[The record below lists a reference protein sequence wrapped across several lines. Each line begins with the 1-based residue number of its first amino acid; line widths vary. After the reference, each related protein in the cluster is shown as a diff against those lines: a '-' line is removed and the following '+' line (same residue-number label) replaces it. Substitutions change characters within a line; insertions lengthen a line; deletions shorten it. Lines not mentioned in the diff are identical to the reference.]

1 MSLLVDIQ
9 KQMGDFR
16 LEVSFESSGGTLG
29 ILGASGAGK
38 SVTLQCIAGILHPD
52 AGRIELNGR
61 VLYDSAAR
69 ICVPPQKRGIGY
81 LFQQYALFP
90 NMTVRQNIYAGVRKG
105 SRQEKRNQTEQA
117 LRAFRLEDAAEQYPS
132 TLSGGQQQRT
142 ALARILVG
150 EPEAIL
156 LDEPFSAMD
165 RHLREQL
172 MWELAGTIE
181 SFQGDV
187 LMVSH
192 EREEITRFS
201 DTAVVMDCGR
211 SEPVQR
217 IETILRKPKTVAD
230 AKLAGYFNIADAVRN
245 ETGEVVVPAWGIR
258 WRDFRAN
265 RAFDAVCVP
274 EDAVILSR
282 TKSEG
287 SVPCAVCGVA
297 KSPDK
302 GKALIRPLSGSD
314 ESYLLGCVSFDAE
327 NGSAVWASIPAERVV
342 LLNKHYKL

>member
-1 MSLLVDIQ
+1 MSLLVDIE

-16 LEVSFESSGGTLG
+16 LEVSFVSSGGTLG
-29 ILGASGAGK
+29 ILGASGTGK
-38 SVTLQCIAGILHPD
+38 SVTLQCIAGILKPD

-61 VLYDSAAR
+61 VLFDSAAR

-90 NMTVRQNIYAGVRKG
+90 NMTVRQNIFAGVRKG
-105 SRQEKRNQTEQA
+105 TRREKRNQTERA
-117 LRAFRLEDAAEQYPS
+117 LRTFRLEDAAGQYPR

-172 MWELAGTIE
+172 MWELARTIE

-192 EREEITRFS
+192 EREEITRFC
-201 DTAVVMDCGR
+201 DMAVVMDCGR

-217 IETILRKPKTVAD
+217 VESILTEPQTVAD
-230 AKLAGYFNIADAVRN
+230 ARLAGYFNIADAVWN
-245 ETGEVVVPAWGIR
+245 ENGEVVVPTWGIR
-258 WRDFRAN
+258 WNGFRAD

-274 EDAVILSR
+274 EDAIILSK
-282 TKSEG
+282 TETEG
-287 SVPCAVCGVA
+287 GIPCTVCGVT
-297 KSPDK
+297 K
-302 GKALIRPLSGSD
+302 GTDGMKVLARPLSGPD
-314 ESYLLGCVSFDAE
+314 GSYLLGNVSFDTE
-327 NGSAVWASIPAERVV
+327 MGSNMWVSVRMDRVMF
-342 LLNKHYKL
+342 LKHNIKL